1 MRYTI
6 FPLIILL
13 ASAIWSCSTA
23 KHIPVDNL
31 HKSIRRDTVYVRDSV
46 YVSDNTKRNDSIV
59 TKDSIV
65 FVVDESGNVL
75 RKELYSQKE
84 VYRNLQRE
92 YQTLQEQYERL
103 KSEKVDTIYQDRP
116 IYIEK
121 QLSLWQQFRMDVG
134 GWAIGILVILII
146 AGSCWL
152 IVKFRK

>member
-31 HKSIRRDTVYVRDSV
+31 HKSIRQDTVYVRDSV

-65 FVVDESGNVL
+65 FVVDESGKIL

-84 VYRNLQRE
+84 IYSNLERE
-92 YQTLQEQYERL
+92 YQALQEQYKRL
-103 KSEKVDTIYQDRP
+103 KSEKVDTVYKDIP

-121 QLSLWQQFRMDVG
+121 DLTPWEKFRMNFG
-134 GWAIGILVILII
+134 FWAIIAVFICFVGRILIKR
-146 AGSCWL
+146 L
-152 IVKFRK
+152 L